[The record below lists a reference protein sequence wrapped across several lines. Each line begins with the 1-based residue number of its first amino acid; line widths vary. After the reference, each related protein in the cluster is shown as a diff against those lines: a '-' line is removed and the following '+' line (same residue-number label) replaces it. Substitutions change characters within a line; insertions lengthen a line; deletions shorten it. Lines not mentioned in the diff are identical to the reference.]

1 MFPCSGSIQNIS
13 FTHGFPFSSL
23 VFYILSEQLNS
34 HTIGVVFVCVHI
46 ACPLLLNRY
55 IHGFLF
61 LDIHESNRFI
71 AAISGFSGFIF
82 VIAQEQ
88 MIGMINILQTIYI
101 PFILPY

>member
-1 MFPCSGSIQNIS
+1 MFPCSGSIQNIF

-71 AAISGFSGFIF
+71 AAISGFIF

-101 PFILPY
+101 PFFPPY